1 VNIIPTADRAEAVK
15 LAEELY
21 DKECDFLKC
30 PTQKEQRVTRS
41 HCEPLQ
47 HADTK
52 AFAAL
57 VTDRAL
63 GVVSLL
69 SAGAGSKLETSAD
82 VDKWKPESELLAAA
96 TREKEERE
104 GTKI

>member
-1 VNIIPTADRAEAVK
+1 VNIIPTADRTEAVR

-30 PTQKEQRVTRS
+30 PTPKEQRVTKTHS
-41 HCEPLQ
+41 EPFQ
-47 HADTK
+47 HTDTK
-52 AFAAL
+52 AFATL

-69 SAGAGSKLETSAD
+69 SAGAGSKLETNAD
-82 VDKWKPESELLAAA
+82 VAKWKPESELIAAA
-96 TREKEERE
+96 IEKEERE